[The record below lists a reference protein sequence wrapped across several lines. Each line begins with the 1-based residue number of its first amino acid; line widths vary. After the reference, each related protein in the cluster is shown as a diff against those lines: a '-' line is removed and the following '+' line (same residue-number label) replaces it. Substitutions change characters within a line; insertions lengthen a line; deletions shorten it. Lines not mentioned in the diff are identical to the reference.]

1 MQISGKFNVA
11 LNRLDNYAE
20 GADGMALGR
29 MSIDKEF
36 FGELAA
42 ISKGEMLSALTPTK
56 GSAGYVAIE
65 QVTGSLCG
73 KSGSFVLQHFGL
85 MDRGYDQL
93 ILEVVPDSAT
103 GELEGLKGCMKICIE
118 EGEQHFYDFDFHL
131 PGLTN
136 LSEQDEAE
144 AAQEAKA

>member
-11 LNRLDNYAE
+11 INPQDSYHL
-20 GADGMALGR
+20 GFDGMAMRR
-29 MSIDKEF
+29 MSLDKTF
-36 FGELAA
+36 FGELEAT
-42 ISKGEMLSALTPTK
+42 SKGEMLSALTPTK

-65 QVTGSLCG
+65 QVSGTLCG
-73 KSGSFVLQHFGL
+73 KTGSFVLQHFGL

-103 GELEGLKGCMKICIE
+103 GELEGLKGCMKIRIE

-131 PGLTN
+131 PGLVDA
-136 LSEQDEAE
+136 SENDAAEEAV
-144 AAQEAKA
+144 

>member
-11 LNRLDNYAE
+11 LNPQDVYAE

-29 MSIDKEF
+29 MSIDKTF
-36 FGELAA
+36 FGELEAT
-42 ISKGEMLSALTPTK
+42 SKGEMLSSLTPTK

-65 QVTGSLCG
+65 QVSGTLCG
-73 KSGSFVLQHFGL
+73 KTGSFVLQHFGL

-103 GELEGLKGCMKICIE
+103 GELEGLKGCMKIRIE
-118 EGEQHFYDFDFHL
+118 EGDQHFYDFDFHL
-131 PGLTN
+131 PALT
-136 LSEQDEAE
+136 SEADAAADE
-144 AAQEAKA
+144 EAKA